1 MEQYKFKSEHSQMIV
16 DAIVEG
22 YHDYIEHR
30 KDRKDKMKISSA
42 FAWTKGN
49 FIESKIADYCGEQG
63 FTHKKSKAGLTWD
76 YLQFTHEDSKVLFLI
91 RNAAYFNL
99 NSFSRATIPTG
110 GDNKGAFRTY
120 LHDLSKI
127 NKDLKFSL
135 TQPINTGQGKLERVE
150 QLSFPISESQVS
162 RVKEELEHF
171 ASTYNEFHIL
181 TYAIDD
187 AYQISKVQHYLPN
200 PHDNI
205 AYFIEDLSD
214 LISGAEL
221 NESDREVL
229 APEMEDIVDPAAYD
243 IEILEEEQW
252 GKFPG

>member
-1 MEQYKFKSEHSQMIV
+1 MEQYKFKSEHSQMLV

-22 YHDYIEHR
+22 YREYIDHR
-30 KDRKDKMKISSA
+30 KDRKRNMKISSA

-76 YLQFTHEDSKVLFLI
+76 YLQFTHEESKVLFLI
-91 RNAAYFNL
+91 KNAAYFNE
-99 NSFSRATIPTG
+99 NSFSSAKLPTG
-110 GDNKGAFRTY
+110 VDNKGAFRTY

-127 NKDLKFSL
+127 NNDLEFSL
-135 TQPINTGQGKLERVE
+135 IQPRRNEHGELERVE

-162 RVKEELEHF
+162 RVKEELEHL

-200 PHDNI
+200 PNDNI

-221 NESDREVL
+221 DDSEREALTPDV
-229 APEMEDIVDPAAYD
+229 EDIVDPAAYD
-243 IEILEEEQW
+243 IEILEGEQR
-252 GKFPG
+252 G

>member
-22 YHDYIEHR
+22 YRDYIEHR
-30 KDRKDKMKISSA
+30 KDRKKNMKISSA

-49 FIESKIADYCGEQG
+49 FIESKIADFCVEQG

-91 RNAAYFNL
+91 KNAAYFNEY
-99 NSFSRATIPTG
+99 SFSRAKLPTG
-110 GDNKGAFRTY
+110 GDNKGALRTY

-127 NKDLKFSL
+127 NKDLEFSL
-135 TQPINTGQGKLERVE
+135 TQPSSTGQDKFERVE
-150 QLSFPISESQVS
+150 QLCLPIPESQVS

-181 TYAIDD
+181 TYAIDE
-187 AYQISKVQHYLPN
+187 AFQISRIQHYLPN

-214 LISGAEL
+214 RISGAEL
-221 NESDREVL
+221 NDSDREVL
-229 APEMEDIVDPAAYD
+229 APDMEDIVDPAAYD
-243 IEILEEEQW
+243 IQILEEEQW
-252 GKFPG
+252 G

>member
-30 KDRKDKMKISSA
+30 KDRKANMKISSA

-49 FIESKIADYCGEQG
+49 FIESKIADYCVERGEQG

-91 RNAAYFNL
+91 KNAAYFNE
-99 NSFSRATIPTG
+99 NSFSRAKIPMG
-110 GDNKGAFRTY
+110 DDNKGAFRTY

-135 TQPINTGQGKLERVE
+135 SQPFHSGQGKVREWSNCLFPSQRVR
-150 QLSFPISESQVS
+150 SV
-162 RVKEELEHF
+162 V
-171 ASTYNEFHIL
+171 
-181 TYAIDD
+181 
-187 AYQISKVQHYLPN
+187 
-200 PHDNI
+200 
-205 AYFIEDLSD
+205 
-214 LISGAEL
+214 
-221 NESDREVL
+221 
-229 APEMEDIVDPAAYD
+229 
-243 IEILEEEQW
+243 
-252 GKFPG
+252 